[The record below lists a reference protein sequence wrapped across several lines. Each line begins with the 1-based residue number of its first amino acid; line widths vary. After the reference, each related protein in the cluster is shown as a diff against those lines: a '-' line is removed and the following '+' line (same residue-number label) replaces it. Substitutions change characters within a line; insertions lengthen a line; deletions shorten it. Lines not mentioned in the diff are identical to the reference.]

1 MPPNATHRVVTLA
14 VVTSIRT
21 LLEQLVAIES
31 VNPTLVPGGSG
42 EAEIGRF
49 VAGWLERNGIE
60 TRYEEL
66 APSRA
71 NVVGRVRG
79 TGGGRS
85 LMLNAHMDTVGL
97 GGPDGALAP
106 RVGNGRL
113 HGRGSYD
120 MKGSLAAIMHVAA
133 AATDL
138 ELSGDLIVTAV
149 ADEEALSI
157 GSERIAETIS
167 ADAAIVTEP
176 TGLAIAVAHRGFVWL
191 ELETEGRAAH
201 GSRYDLGMDAI
212 ARMGPPLVSIGD
224 LDRSLETD
232 GEVHSLLG
240 RASVH
245 ASLIEGGAEL
255 STYPDRCLLKV
266 ERRTL
271 PGETV
276 ELVENE
282 FREIAPDAT
291 VRSTFSREPLETPPD
306 SPIVDVLRR
315 NASSVLG
322 ASPELIGVP
331 FWTDA
336 ALFAAAGI
344 PAVCFG
350 PGGEGAH
357 ADVEWVDLA
366 DVDRLVEILLATTKE
381 FCG

>member
-1 MPPNATHRVVTLA
+1 M
-14 VVTSIRT
+14 
-21 LLEQLVAIES
+21 LLEQLVAIDS
-31 VNPTLVPGGSG
+31 VNPTLVPGGAG

-49 VAGWLERNGIE
+49 VAGWLEQNGVE
-60 TRYEEL
+60 TVYEEL

-79 TGGGRS
+79 SGGGRS
-85 LMLNAHMDTVGL
+85 LMLNAHLDTVGL
-97 GGPDGALAP
+97 GGPDGALAT
-106 RVGNGRL
+106 RVENGCVY
-113 HGRGSYD
+113 GRGSYD
-120 MKGSLAAIMHVAA
+120 MKASLAAIMQVAVAA
-133 AATDL
+133 ADL
-138 ELSGDLIVTAV
+138 ELAGDLIVTAV

-157 GSERIAETIS
+157 GSERIAETVS

-176 TGLAIAVAHRGFVWL
+176 TGLDIAVAHRGFVWL
-191 ELETEGRAAH
+191 ELETQGRAAH
-201 GSRYDLGMDAI
+201 GSRYDLGIDAI
-212 ARMGPPLVSIGD
+212 ARMGGPLVAVGD
-224 LDRSLETD
+224 LDRGFEAD
-232 GEVHSLLG
+232 GAVHPLLG

-276 ELVENE
+276 ELVESE
-282 FREIAPDAT
+282 LRDIAPDAI
-291 VRSTFSREPLETPPD
+291 VRSTFSRDPLETPAD
-306 SPIVDVLRR
+306 STIVDVLGR
-315 NASSVLG
+315 NAASVLG
-322 ASPELIGVP
+322 APPELIGVP

-344 PAVCFG
+344 PTVCFG

-357 ADVEWVDLA
+357 ADVEWVELDS
-366 DVDRLVEILLATTKE
+366 VDRLIEILLATAKE